1 MSIVNTY
8 NMFLSS
14 EKRTGG
20 TSSNFQTA
28 LFKPIILSSPN
39 NWFTVRVG
47 SAEIPYVFKLINSS
61 NNVINYSMTR
71 DSIPY
76 SGSIT
81 LTPGNYNI
89 LTLLAE
95 VKAKLAVS
103 IASIAPWD
111 PTNLFSFTYDR
122 STGHATFS
130 VIGADTLA
138 TTITISDNSKVFLK
152 CVGMTGSFSFGYTS
166 PSLRMNAVSSQNVNV
181 SQNTAVYIRS
191 DSFQQTASIENVV
204 IDNEVSD
211 IIAKVQITAQPQSY
225 ILWTNPTDLEVKIGN
240 RILDTISLYLGSSTA
255 YRLDLGNLEWSLRL
269 TVHEWSNDLSRQD
282 LAINML
288 PPTQT
293 DEGVQQLLSEREKA
307 IEKLQRLK
315 KKLVIE

>member
-20 TSSNFQTA
+20 SSSNFQTA
-28 LFKPIILSSPN
+28 LFKPIILASPN

-61 NNVINYSMTR
+61 NNIINYSMTR
-71 DSIPY
+71 NSIVYDS
-76 SGSIT
+76 SIT
-81 LTPGNYNI
+81 LTQGNYNI

-95 VKAKLAVS
+95 FKTKLASS
-103 IASIAPWD
+103 IFSLTPWN
-111 PTNLFSFTYDR
+111 PSFSFTYDR

-130 VIGADTLA
+130 VIGSDTLA
-138 TTITISDNSKVFLK
+138 TTITISDSSKVFLK
-152 CVGMTGSFSFGYTS
+152 CVGMTSAFSFGYTS
-166 PSLRMNAVSSQNVNV
+166 PGLRTNAVSSQNVNV

-191 DSFQQTASIENVV
+191 DSFQQTSSIENVV

-225 ILWTNPTDLEVKIGN
+225 ILWTNATDLEVKIGN

-269 TVHEWSNDLSRQD
+269 TIHEWSNDLSRQD

>member
-1 MSIVNTY
+1 
-8 NMFLSS
+8 
-14 EKRTGG
+14 
-20 TSSNFQTA
+20 
-28 LFKPIILSSPN
+28 
-39 NWFTVRVG
+39 VG

-61 NNVINYSMTR
+61 NNIINYSMTR
-71 DSIPY
+71 NSIVYDS
-76 SGSIT
+76 SIT
-81 LTPGNYNI
+81 LTQGNYNI

-95 VKAKLAVS
+95 FKTKLASS
-103 IASIAPWD
+103 IFSLTPWN
-111 PTNLFSFTYDR
+111 PSFSFTYDR

-130 VIGADTLA
+130 VIGSDTLA
-138 TTITISDNSKVFLK
+138 TTITISDSSKVFLK
-152 CVGMTGSFSFGYTS
+152 CVGMTSAFSFGYTS
-166 PSLRMNAVSSQNVNV
+166 PGLRTNAVSSQNVNV

-191 DSFQQTASIENVV
+191 DSFQQTSSIENVV

-225 ILWTNPTDLEVKIGN
+225 ILWTNATDLEVKIGN

-269 TVHEWSNDLSRQD
+269 TIHEWSNDLSRQD